1 MTIIKKS
8 DLLGKR
14 DGAPDEPCTLKRS
27 FKGSRMKLS
36 IKLIQ
41 NHEEIIANCPE
52 LDINCYGSDK
62 AEAIR
67 RIKKVIN
74 FYVDSAKELGLDV
87 ESLTEITIEGETDQ
101 PLSDTG
107 DNAQP
112 HTIN

>member
-1 MTIIKKS
+1 MAIPAKPCMPAKK
-8 DLLGKR
+8 
-14 DGAPDEPCTLKRS
+14 
-27 FKGSRMKLS
+27 FKGSCMKLS

-87 ESLTEITIEGETDQ
+87 ESLTEISIDGETDQ
-101 PLSDTG
+101 PLNDKC
-107 DNAQP
+107 DNSP
-112 HTIN
+112 THTIN

>member
-1 MTIIKKS
+1 MPVRKF
-8 DLLGKR
+8 
-14 DGAPDEPCTLKRS
+14 E
-27 FKGSRMKLS
+27 GSCMKLS

-87 ESLTEITIEGETDQ
+87 ESLTEISIDGETDQ
-101 PLSDTG
+101 PIN
-107 DNAQP
+107 DNCDNSLT

>member
-1 MTIIKKS
+1 MHARK
-8 DLLGKR
+8 
-14 DGAPDEPCTLKRS
+14 
-27 FKGSRMKLS
+27 FKGSSMKLS
-36 IKLIQ
+36 IRLIQ

-87 ESLTEITIEGETDQ
+87 ESLTEITIDGETDQ
-101 PLSDTG
+101 PLNDSC
-107 DNAQP
+107 DNTPP